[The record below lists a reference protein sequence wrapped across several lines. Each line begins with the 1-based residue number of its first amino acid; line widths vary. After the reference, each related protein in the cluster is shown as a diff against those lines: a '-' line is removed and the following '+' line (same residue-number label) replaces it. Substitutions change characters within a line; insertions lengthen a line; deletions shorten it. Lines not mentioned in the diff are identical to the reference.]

1 MTSLGPGHQ
10 HQESFFDS
18 SFNWKVGYNMSL
30 QGFDGFD
37 GLMDLKGLMDF
48 LAFLV
53 PKLWLKYNK
62 LIREIPA

>member
-1 MTSLGPGHQ
+1 
-10 HQESFFDS
+10 
-18 SFNWKVGYNMSL
+18 MSL